1 MQEAPMD
8 KDDKFPHLIF
18 ILKADLGDGKAEKTM
33 RHKSSHS
40 STKPLLGVM
49 LMLLYCGGLCAQSEN
64 RLYMTIEE
72 SDNPAIV
79 TLTLN
84 LDNPSI
90 ALTATEAYFTL
101 PVGAAIANEGELNAE
116 RCSESHGLTQGVVGG
131 KFYAS
136 IASPSLDVFVND
148 NTPLC
153 TWNVDVS
160 SLSSGNYTIACDG
173 FFAVGVDKNGN
184 ISSYTTDDTQLT
196 FTINNIGTIIDN
208 PAIQVGTLRICDLQG
223 VELSHPERMKINIIN
238 GKKIFVK

>member
-1 MQEAPMD
+1 
-8 KDDKFPHLIF
+8 
-18 ILKADLGDGKAEKTM
+18 M
-33 RHKSSHS
+33 RHKGLHS
-40 STKPLLGVM
+40 LKKHLLGV
-49 LMLLYCGGLCAQSEN
+49 LLLFLLCGGLCAQSEN
-64 RLYMTIEE
+64 RLYLTVEE
-72 SDNPAIV
+72 SDNPTSIA
-79 TLTLN
+79 LALN
-84 LDNPSI
+84 LDNPTVS
-90 ALTATEAYFTL
+90 LTAIEAYLIL
-101 PVGAAIANEGELNAE
+101 PVGATIPNAGKLNSE
-116 RCSESHGLTQGVVGG
+116 RCSESHCLTQGEVGD

-136 IASPSLDVFVND
+136 IVSPSLDVFVND

-160 SLSSGNYTIACDG
+160 SLSSGEYTIVCDG
-173 FFAVGVDKNGN
+173 FFAVGVDTNGN